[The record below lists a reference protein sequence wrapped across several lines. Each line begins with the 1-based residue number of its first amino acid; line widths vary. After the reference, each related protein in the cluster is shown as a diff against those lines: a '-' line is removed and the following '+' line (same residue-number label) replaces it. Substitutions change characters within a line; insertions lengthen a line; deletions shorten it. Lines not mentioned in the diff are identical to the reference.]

1 QWAGRAWLLEFKVV
15 ELSEPGRALAQ
26 LLSRHYAQQY
36 AGQPITLM
44 GMEFSRAERNLVGF
58 EWQRLP

>member
-1 QWAGRAWLLEFKVV
+1 V

-26 LLSRHYAQQY
+26 LLSRNYAQKY

-44 GMEFSRAERNLVGF
+44 GMEFSRAERNRVGF